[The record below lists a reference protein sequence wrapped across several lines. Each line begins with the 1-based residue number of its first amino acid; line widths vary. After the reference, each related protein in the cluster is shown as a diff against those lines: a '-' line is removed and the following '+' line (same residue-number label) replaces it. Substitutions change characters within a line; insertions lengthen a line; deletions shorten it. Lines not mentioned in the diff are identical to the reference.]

1 MGRPSYDPNRL
12 VRFVLRHSLAGVMGG
27 WTFLLALLW
36 LDIGGVGTLVRAA
49 EQRELI
55 TAMMAGAF
63 GVTFGLV
70 GLAWGVLVVLP
81 ESGDERD

>member
-1 MGRPSYDPNRL
+1 MPRRPYDPNRL
-12 VRFVLRHSLAGVMGG
+12 ARFVLRHSLNGVIAGWV
-27 WTFLLALLW
+27 FLLALLW
-36 LDIGGVGTLVRAA
+36 LDIGEIGTLVRAA

-81 ESGDERD
+81 ETD

>member
-1 MGRPSYDPNRL
+1 MAQKTHDPNKL
-12 VRFVLRHSLAGVMGG
+12 ARFVLRHAVNGVAAG

-36 LDIGGVGTLVRAA
+36 LDIGEVGSLVRAA
-49 EQRELI
+49 EERELI

-63 GVTFGLV
+63 GITFGFV

-81 ESGDERD
+81 ETE

>member
-1 MGRPSYDPNRL
+1 MSRTPYDPNRL
-12 VRFVLRHSLAGVMGG
+12 PRFVLRHAFNGVIAGWVFM
-27 WTFLLALLW
+27 LLLLW
-36 LDIGGVGTLVRAA
+36 LDIGQVGTLVRGA

-63 GVTFGLV
+63 GVTFGFV

-81 ESGDERD
+81 ESE